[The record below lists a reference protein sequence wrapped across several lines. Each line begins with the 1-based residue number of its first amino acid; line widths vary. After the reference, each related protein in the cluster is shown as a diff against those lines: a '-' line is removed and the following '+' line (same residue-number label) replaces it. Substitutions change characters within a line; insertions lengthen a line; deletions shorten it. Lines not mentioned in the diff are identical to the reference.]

1 MKAALVIAL
10 TLLAMSAWALW
21 TPDLNRTALEQRYL
35 QAPGDMVQVLGT
47 PLHVRESGP
56 KDAPAVLLLHGF
68 GSSLETWETWTPAL
82 SAGLRVMRVDLPGS
96 GLSPPDSS
104 QDYSDARSVALI
116 SALLDARGIQ
126 KTHVVG
132 HSIGGRIAWT
142 FAATHPQRVNKLVL
156 LAPDG
161 FASPGFAYGVAP
173 EVPATLGLMR
183 WTLPRWLLRMNLAAG
198 YAEPKALSDAAL
210 QRYHDLMRAPGARQA
225 MLSRLQQTVLVDP
238 VPQLQRITAP
248 TLLVWGRDDAM
259 IPFSNAADYQRAL
272 AQATLVPLEAMGHLP
287 MEEKPQQALPAVL
300 QFLTKKTDA

>member
-1 MKAALVIAL
+1 
-10 TLLAMSAWALW
+10 
-21 TPDLNRTALEQRYL
+21 
-35 QAPGDMVQVLGT
+35 
-47 PLHVRESGP
+47 
-56 KDAPAVLLLHGF
+56 
-68 GSSLETWETWTPAL
+68 
-82 SAGLRVMRVDLPGS
+82 
-96 GLSPPDSS
+96 
-104 QDYSDARSVALI
+104 
-116 SALLDARGIQ
+116 
-126 KTHVVG
+126 
-132 HSIGGRIAWT
+132 
-142 FAATHPQRVNKLVL
+142 VNKLVL

-183 WTLPRWLLRMNLAAG
+183 WTLPRWLLRINLAAG
-198 YAEPKALSDAAL
+198 YAEPKALSDDTL

-287 MEEKPQQALPAVL
+287 MEEKPQQALPTVL